1 MKWLYSL
8 DLSFC
13 SRVTSEAI
21 VNLLEFR
28 RDTLTELRL
37 QNCSHMDITGDP
49 RGGHDSNGSF
59 ARDGLAG
66 RALLNALRSGGSHGQ
81 LSVIDLRQCGGHR
94 NVNEG
99 YPCGDP
105 FVQGMWALRFKQ
117 TVPGFFQR
125 PTRPNH
131 QMYNDLMA
139 NLQQ

>member
-13 SRVTSEAI
+13 SRVTSDAI